1 MSALVYTF
9 IVPAFLMGLM
19 GGAHCIGMC
28 GGIVCALTHSCQSKK
43 NRNFSAFGYQ
53 LAYSVGRITTYSLL
67 GGLTGFAGVVM
78 AERAGSS
85 GATILRYTS
94 AMLIILSGFYI
105 AGWWRYTD
113 ILERAGKFFWQPL
126 SRLTRY
132 FVPVTSLSQ
141 AYFLGGLWG
150 LLPCGVVYSALLF
163 SLSAHQVAG
172 GALVM
177 LAFGLGTLPALLLVG
192 SVMQSY
198 QHLLARKWVRTL
210 SGLTLMVF
218 GLLAFWLVIPT
229 HGCTHCAH

>member
-9 IVPAFLMGLM
+9 IVPSFLMGLM

-28 GGIVCALTHSCQSKK
+28 GGIVCALTHSCQSKS
-43 NRNFSAFGYQ
+43 RRHFSAFGYQ

-67 GGLTGFAGVVM
+67 GAFTGFAGVVM

-94 AMLIILSGFYI
+94 AILIILSGFYV

-113 ILERAGKFFWQPL
+113 ILERAGKIFWQPL

-132 FVPVTSLSQ
+132 FVPVTSLPQ
-141 AYFLGGLWG
+141 AYLLGGLWG
-150 LLPCGVVYSALLF
+150 LLPCGMVYSALLF

-192 SVMQSY
+192 SVMKSY
-198 QHLLARKWVRTL
+198 QHLLANQWVRTL
-210 SGLTLMVF
+210 SGLTLMVL

-229 HGCTHCAH
+229 HGCAHCAH